1 MKSRLQQFLTAEQ
14 LSPARLSEILGIQR
28 SGLSHILSGRNK
40 PGFDFIHTLCLKFPS
55 INPDWLIT
63 GRGKMYRELL
73 NSPVLEKLN
82 FETAENPIQLAEN
95 LPFNDI
101 NMNFEP
107 AENSKNILS
116 KPTDHKNKAPERIIV
131 LYSDGTFEDF
141 RSLRNE

>member
-63 GRGKMYRELL
+63 GRGKMYKELL
-73 NSPVLEKLN
+73 TPPALEKQN
-82 FETAENPIQLAEN
+82 FEIAEKTIQLTEN
-95 LPFNDI
+95 LAFNDQ
-101 NMNFEP
+101 NVNFEP

-116 KPTDHKNKAPERIIV
+116 KPTDHKNKVPEKIIV

-141 RSLRNE
+141 ISLRNE